1 MTRHDAPWGRQLIIV
16 SGFASFICVATAGLM
31 LQGPAAGS
39 VPGLLAGLLPLLI
52 LASATLFMVRG
63 YVVADGELLVMRPLW
78 RTRLPLAGLRGVEVL
93 PDAMRA
99 SVRTWGN
106 GGLFSYTGRYRNR
119 ALGPYQAWVND
130 MKRTVVLRFAE
141 RTLVVSP
148 ADPEAFAQE
157 IRRQVTA

>member
-39 VPGLLAGLLPLLI
+39 AAGLLAGLLPLLI
-52 LASATLFMVRG
+52 LAAATLFMVRG

-78 RTRLPLAGLRGVEVL
+78 RTRLPLAGLRAVEVQ

-130 MKRTVVLRFAE
+130 MNRTVVLRFAE

>member
-31 LQGPAAGS
+31 LQDPAAGS
-39 VPGLLAGLLPLLI
+39 APGLLAGLLPLLI
-52 LASATLFMVRG
+52 LAAATLFMVRG
-63 YVVADGELLVMRPLW
+63 YVVADGELRIMRPLW
-78 RTRLPLAGLRGVEVL
+78 QTRLPLTGLRAVEVQ

-130 MKRTVVLRFAE
+130 MNRTVVLRFAE

-148 ADPEAFAQE
+148 ADPEAFTQE

>member
-16 SGFASFICVATAGLM
+16 SGFASFICVATAALM

-39 VPGLLAGLLPLLI
+39 ALGLLAGLLPLLI
-52 LASATLFMVRG
+52 LAGATLFMVRG

-78 RTRLPLAGLRGVEVL
+78 RTRLPLAGLRAVEVQ

-130 MKRTVVLRFAE
+130 MNRTVVLRFAE